1 MLRTMEFLKPLFD
14 TSTLPELGPT
24 RRPEAFPVKKILEIT
39 DNFFATTKLSEN
51 NSEKIRSA
59 SLLWHDHLEESHEIS
74 QGLHD
79 ADGSFLHA
87 IMHRREPDYPNAK
100 YWFNRTGDHPS
111 YPEIHKRI
119 EAIPSGNDLLGK
131 SINWNAIEMVDAV
144 CRAQPSSQEYYLFQQ
159 IQQIEIEVLIKRFAF
174 DP

>member
-1 MLRTMEFLKPLFD
+1 MPRTIEIIKPLFD

-24 RRPEAFPVKKILEIT
+24 RRPEALPLNKIMKDIDDLL
-39 DNFFATTKLSEN
+39 AATKLSEN

-59 SLLWHDHLEESHEIS
+59 SLLWHDHLAEAHEIS

-100 YWFNRTGDHPS
+100 YWFNRAGDHPS
-111 YPEIHKRI
+111 YQEIHKCVG
-119 EAIPSGNDLLGK
+119 AISSSTNFLGNP
-131 SINWNAIEMVDAV
+131 INWNAIEMVDAV
-144 CRAQPSSQEYYLFQQ
+144 SGADPSSEEYSLLQQ
-159 IQQIEIEVLIKRFAF
+159 VQQIEFEVLIKRFCK
-174 DP
+174 